1 MGIIC
6 GGCLSQKRDYYE
18 VLGVDRKASESD
30 LKKAFRSKARKF
42 HPDKNPEDPDAEA
55 RFKEVQEAYA
65 ILSNPDER
73 RKYDMFGHD
82 RPGGSPWGSGGFQ
95 GVNISIDDLF
105 GGGFD
110 SIFSSLFGGGGR
122 QRSSR
127 GADLL
132 IRHDIT
138 FQDAFNGV
146 DDELDIEVLTHCTG
160 CDGTGSETPEGIRIC
175 PTCDGRG
182 RITRIERI
190 GPFQQQV
197 TQDCGACGGDGKI
210 IQNPC
215 KSCSGEGR
223 ANQTKKVKFSVPA
236 GIDSGTRLRLSGHG
250 ESPRHQNGSPGNL
263 YIEIM
268 VEDHE
273 WFERDGSDLLM
284 ALPVTYIDLLLG
296 ANIEFPHIDGSPLK
310 VNIKPG
316 SKPGE
321 TITIL
326 NRGLPF
332 PRGKRGRGAVMVLLK
347 LSMPE
352 KVSRSTKKRLQDLR
366 EELGS
371 KKSITENIIEE
382 ARNRRRS

>member
-1 MGIIC
+1 M
-6 GGCLSQKRDYYE
+6 SQKRDYYE
-18 VLGVDRKASESD
+18 VLGVNRKASDSD
-30 LKKAFRSKARKF
+30 LKKAFRSKAREF
-42 HPDKNPEDPDAEA
+42 HPDKNPDDPEAEA
-55 RFKEVQEAYA
+55 CFKEVQEAYA

-82 RPGGSPWGSGGFQ
+82 RPGGSPWGAGGFQ
-95 GVNISIDDLF
+95 GVNISIDDIF

-110 SIFSSLFGGGGR
+110 SIFSSLFGGGSR

-132 IRHDIT
+132 VRQTIS
-138 FQDAFNGV
+138 FEDAFTGI
-146 DDELDIEVLTHCTG
+146 DDELEIDVLNRCSS
-160 CDGTGSETPEGIRIC
+160 CDGSGSQTPDGVRVC

-182 RITRIERI
+182 RLTRVERI

-197 TQDCGACGGDGKI
+197 TQDCRACRGGGRI
-210 IQNPC
+210 VQNPC

-223 ANQTKKVKFSVPA
+223 AEQSKKVKFSVPA

-250 ESPRHQNGSPGNL
+250 ESPRNQNGKPGNL
-263 YIEIM
+263 YIEIE
-268 VEDHE
+268 VEEHD

-284 ALPVTYIDLLLG
+284 ALPVSYVDLVLG
-296 ANIEFPHIDGSPLK
+296 AKIEIPHIDGSPLK
-310 VNIKPG
+310 VNIKAG

-332 PRGKRGRGAVMVLLK
+332 PRGGRGRGAVMVLLK
-347 LSMPE
+347 LAMPE
-352 KVSRSTKKRLQDLR
+352 KLSRSAKKQLQELR
-366 EELGS
+366 DDLGS
-371 KKSITENIIEE
+371 GVSVTGDIIDE
-382 ARNRRRS
+382 ARDRRRS

>member
-1 MGIIC
+1 MY
-6 GGCLSQKRDYYE
+6 KR
-18 VLGVDRKASESD
+18 
-30 LKKAFRSKARKF
+30 
-42 HPDKNPEDPDAEA
+42 
-55 RFKEVQEAYA
+55 Q
-65 ILSNPDER
+65 
-73 RKYDMFGHD
+73 
-82 RPGGSPWGSGGFQ
+82 
-95 GVNISIDDLF
+95 
-105 GGGFD
+105 
-110 SIFSSLFGGGGR
+110 
-122 QRSSR
+122 
-127 GADLL
+127 
-132 IRHDIT
+132 
-138 FQDAFNGV
+138 
-146 DDELDIEVLTHCTG
+146 
-160 CDGTGSETPEGIRIC
+160 
-175 PTCDGRG
+175 
-182 RITRIERI
+182 
-190 GPFQQQV
+190 
-197 TQDCGACGGDGKI
+197 
-210 IQNPC
+210 
-215 KSCSGEGR
+215 
-223 ANQTKKVKFSVPA
+223 
-236 GIDSGTRLRLSGHG
+236 IDSGTRLRLSGHG

-284 ALPVTYIDLLLG
+284 ALPVSYLDLLLG

-352 KVSRSTKKRLQDLR
+352 KVSRTTKKRLQDLR

>member
-1 MGIIC
+1 M
-6 GGCLSQKRDYYE
+6 SQKRDYYE

-296 ANIEFPHIDGSPLK
+296 ADIEFPHIDGSPLK